1 MCMYVKVYLLANFR
15 NSVKARRSAESA
27 VFLRDMLE
35 YKMEYDDVL
44 TSKDSSSTKVLQ
56 HRPDYSMHHFDLS
69 AEGTDTRQ
77 HAHTQGVSPGAE
89 TPFPDGWRG
98 GGMRG
103 SSVSTSSSARR
114 NTSMAASQSSIV
126 VPRKY
131 HFESPPVS
139 RRNTGI
145 RTHTRM
151 CTDTQPQPH
160 S

>member
-1 MCMYVKVYLLANFR
+1 MRMCMYIKVYLLANSC

-77 HAHTQGVSPGAE
+77 HAHTHSGGSPGAE

-103 SSVSTSSSARR
+103 SSFSTSSSAKR
-114 NTSMAASQSSIV
+114 NTSMAASHSSIV
-126 VPRKY
+126 APRKY

-139 RRNTGI
+139 RRNTGT

-151 CTDTQPQPH
+151 CTDTQP
-160 S
+160 